1 MSVELSKLA
10 RAVYAVERD
19 RAAVDAAKQNRTKFC
34 AWNLRL
40 IEGEAPDALRG
51 LPSPDKVFIGG
62 TGGKLHD
69 ILQLIHEK
77 NPKAVVCATAIT
89 IETLSQAVSEM
100 ESLGLRTDITLL
112 AVSRSRRT
120 GAGHMML
127 AQNPVYLIV
136 GEGE

>member
-1 MSVELSKLA
+1 M
-10 RAVYAVERD
+10 
-19 RAAVDAAKQNRTKFC
+19 
-34 AWNLRL
+34 
-40 IEGEAPDALRG
+40 APDALRG
-51 LPSPDKVFIGG
+51 LPAPDKVFLGG

-77 NPKAVVCATAIT
+77 NTKAIVCATAIT
-89 IETLSQAVSEM
+89 IETLSQTVSEM
-100 ESLGLRTDITLL
+100 ESLGWRTEIMQL

-136 GEGE
+136 GDGE